1 MFKFHSRFEE
11 DMKSFDVMIDD
22 DVVSEVAGSMI
33 QVIISLFRVSV
44 IIINTF
50 VER

>member
-1 MFKFHSRFEE
+1 MFKFNFRFEE

-33 QVIISLFRVSV
+33 QVIISLFRGLVVSV
-44 IIINTF
+44 ALNK
-50 VER
+50 